1 MAWTYVITI
10 NKMLKKYKDQ
20 SRYIVVYC
28 AKIPKIFQQSMDDEI
43 DMFSTKKKCNWKVIK
58 NIIWKWIGHANLYLY
73 PNKKNQLWN

>member
-43 DMFSTKKKCNWKVIK
+43 DMFSTK
-58 NIIWKWIGHANLYLY
+58 L
-73 PNKKNQLWN
+73 QLKSHKRLLMKSH